1 MTARATPQASPA
13 HLGALTGIR
22 GLAAWLVV
30 FYHARLSL
38 GTLFPPDAIAAF
50 AKGYLA
56 VDLFFVLSGFVL
68 WYNYAGR
75 LRGGGA
81 EQTVAFLWRRLARIW
96 PLHAFILIVFMAF
109 VVLLSLTGR
118 DTSGYPLGELPLH
131 LLLMQN
137 WGFTAELTW
146 NHPAWSISTEWA
158 AYLFFPLA
166 VVALRWDRLP
176 SWLLVLAALALMAGL
191 HAVFVL
197 YGADTLGKAITR
209 IGVLRC
215 LFEFSLG
222 NIACVLWQR
231 WRETRGTAWL
241 AALASLAIAAA
252 GLLLRLPE
260 SAFVPALFFTA
271 ILALALDRGPVARA
285 LSGKVMVYL
294 GEISYSTYLVHF
306 LLFIL
311 FKIAFVDASLQ
322 LGWGG
327 LLGFMA
333 LLSATSV
340 CLYHGVEKPAQRWLN
355 RHRPERLLARSAV
368 AAE

>member
-1 MTARATPQASPA
+1 VTAQTSSPA

-22 GLAAWLVV
+22 GFAAWMVV

-38 GTLFPPDAIAAF
+38 GTLFPADAISAF

-68 WYNYAGR
+68 WYNYADR

-81 EQTVAFLWRRLARIW
+81 GETAGFLWRRLARIW
-96 PLHAFILIVFMAF
+96 PLHMFVLGVFGAF
-109 VVLLSLTGR
+109 VILLTLTGR
-118 DTSGYPLGELPLH
+118 DASGYPLGELPLH
-131 LLLMQN
+131 VLLMQN
-137 WGFTAELTW
+137 WGFTQELTW

-158 AYLFFPLA
+158 AYLFFPIA
-166 VVALRWDRLP
+166 VAVLRWDRLP
-176 SWLLVLAALALMAGL
+176 PWLLAAAALALMAGL
-191 HAVFVL
+191 HAVFAL
-197 YGADTLGKAITR
+197 YGADTLGKGITR

-222 NIACVLWQR
+222 NIACVLWLH
-231 WRETRGTAWL
+231 WREARGAAVL
-241 AALASLAIAAA
+241 AALLSLAVAAA

-285 LSGKVMVYL
+285 LSGRAMVYL

-311 FKIAFVDASLQ
+311 FKIAFVDATMQ
-322 LGWGG
+322 IGWGG
-327 LLGFMA
+327 LAGFMA
-333 LLSATSV
+333 LLFAASV
-340 CLYHGVEKPAQRWLN
+340 VLYHGVEKPAQRWLN
-355 RHRPERLLARSAV
+355 RHRPERWLARRPAV